1 MEMFFVGIDFLQTIS
16 RLPQSANL
24 QLLYFF
30 YNSFFVLTT
39 TLPLALVFGWVVTL
53 VYFIK
58 NNSIISFYALG
69 ISKKQIIR
77 PILLISSV
85 ITILFMFLQTT
96 KLAYAQ
102 EIKNNIIHNRFF
114 VNERNNIFLKYND
127 YFVYFK
133 KLYPLEKKA
142 IDIHIFKVQNHNVV
156 ETIIAKKA
164 YYQNKKWYVID
175 ATIIKKPAKIN
186 WNNSKLTTSQ
196 EKFLY
201 TLDGFKPKIIDSV
214 YKAKSHFSIT
224 DAIYTIV
231 LFKDQNFNINK
242 VKAILYAQTI
252 VPFFIIPLIIFV
264 FLYSNASVRF
274 FNTAKFIS
282 FWVFISLI
290 SWATIFLLEKL
301 SMGGIVIP
309 EIAIILP
316 LFILYIVSYIL
327 YTTRLNR

>member
-39 TLPLALVFGWVVTL
+39 TLPLALIFGWVVTL

-114 VNERNNIFLKYND
+114 VNERNNIFLKYT
-127 YFVYFK
+127 K
-133 KLYPLEKKA
+133 
-142 IDIHIFKVQNHNVV
+142 
-156 ETIIAKKA
+156 
-164 YYQNKKWYVID
+164 
-175 ATIIKKPAKIN
+175 
-186 WNNSKLTTSQ
+186 
-196 EKFLY
+196 
-201 TLDGFKPKIIDSV
+201 
-214 YKAKSHFSIT
+214 
-224 DAIYTIV
+224 
-231 LFKDQNFNINK
+231 
-242 VKAILYAQTI
+242 
-252 VPFFIIPLIIFV
+252 
-264 FLYSNASVRF
+264 
-274 FNTAKFIS
+274 
-282 FWVFISLI
+282 
-290 SWATIFLLEKL
+290 
-301 SMGGIVIP
+301 
-309 EIAIILP
+309 
-316 LFILYIVSYIL
+316 
-327 YTTRLNR
+327 